1 MLAIITVTTI
11 YIFSTTSPEWSP
23 RVVDEVGC
31 SSRFDLIRSSHKI
44 FMKQIQREKLT

>member
-1 MLAIITVTTI
+1 MLAITVTTI